1 VNSSGVAYVSGTTDD
16 GNQSNIFTRSLSPT
30 GAINWT
36 KIYDNGSQLNDES
49 FDLKIDN
56 NGDLIIVGGAEANG
70 INGPHWNYLILK
82 YSSSGN
88 LWWSKTYDNGINGD
102 DEINVCEIDGSNNI
116 YVSGQSV
123 STSGQKDIVTI
134 KYDSPLKL
142 QEFIENSITIY
153 PNPFKDVAELKLNY
167 DNLTDISIR
176 IIDLLGNE
184 VRSEK
189 LMEGKITK
197 GNLKSGMY
205 ILQVF
210 NTNGILG
217 VSNIIIQD

>member
-1 VNSSGVAYVSGTTDD
+1 MNSSGVAYVSGTTDD
-16 GNQSNIFTRSLSPT
+16 GIQSNIYIRSLSPT

-36 KIYDNGSQLNDES
+36 KIFDNGSQLNDES

-56 NGDLIIVGGAEANG
+56 NGDLILVGGAEANG

-82 YSSSGN
+82 YSSAGI
-88 LWWSKTYDNGINGD
+88 LWWNKIYDNGINGD
-102 DEINVCEIDGSNNI
+102 DEINVCEIDATNNI

-134 KYDSPLKL
+134 KYDSPLTLSELK
-142 QEFIENSITIY
+142 ENSVYLY
-153 PNPFKDVAELKLNY
+153 PNPFTDFAEMKLDTENI
-167 DNLTDISIR
+167 TDISIR
-176 IIDLLGNE
+176 IIDMLGNE
-184 VRSEK
+184 LVNEK
-189 LMEGKITK
+189 LIDGRINR
-197 GNLKSGMY
+197 GNLKTGMY

-217 VSNIIIQD
+217 VSNIIVQD